1 MYEDWSA
8 GRITEYNFN
17 MLSDISLLMPLA
29 NLLGVTA
36 TELLECR
43 HIEEDSG
50 MNALQVEDLVKKTL
64 RLSGAKE
71 GPGKPR
77 EERMRHI
84 CIYTASLLAALLECA
99 LLLLLGITPYQLAVS
114 NLLVA
119 ELL

>member
-29 NLLGVTA
+29 NLLGVTV

-50 MNALQVEDLVKKTL
+50 MNALQAEDLVKKTL
-64 RLSGAKE
+64 RLSGAGE

-99 LLLLLGITPYQLAVS
+99 LLLLLGITPYRLAVS